1 MTGVVCHPMIDL
13 VFGNSEL
20 GSSVQNGE
28 RDPSTAPRMTI
39 MVRLGFEP
47 GLSQRSDVAGI

>member
-1 MTGVVCHPMIDL
+1 MIDL